1 MLGLTIDGRCGTCC
15 PRPLYRWPRPIP
27 SLGATGGSGSGIKH
41 VSSQSFSV
49 LVELAFEAQGMIALR
64 LHERSLQATVGH
76 LVADLMVFCRV
87 AASGVI
93 LRDGHTSPSRRTT
106 PSPPR
111 APGSSSTTTSATTT
125 SSAAGVEARRARRRL
140 ITRPLA
146 AGLGGAAGVARRRAA
161 RRRRCSTAPGWR
173 RPKPQSGW
181 VRSPAVREPHGVCV
195 WARDIARTGRMPR
208 VAIREKVGDWTALVH
223 PVIVVLVS

>member
-1 MLGLTIDGRCGTCC
+1 VDLALASST
-15 PRPLYRWPRPIP
+15 
-27 SLGATGGSGSGIKH
+27 
-41 VSSQSFSV
+41 SQSFSV
-49 LVELAFEAQGMIALR
+49 LVELAFEAQGMVALR

-87 AASGVI
+87 TASGVI

-111 APGSSSTTTSATTT
+111 APGSSSTTTSATTLHQ
-125 SSAAGVEARRARRRL
+125 ARRAQRL
-140 ITRPLA
+140 DGR
-146 AGLGGAAGVARRRAA
+146 GGGSSLVHSPQASAVRLVARRRAA
-161 RRRRCSTAPGWR
+161 RRRRCSAAPGWR
-173 RPKPQSGW
+173 RPKAQSGW
-181 VRSPAVREPHGVCV
+181 VRSPAVQEPHGVCV
-195 WARDIARTGRMPR
+195 WAREIARTGRMPH